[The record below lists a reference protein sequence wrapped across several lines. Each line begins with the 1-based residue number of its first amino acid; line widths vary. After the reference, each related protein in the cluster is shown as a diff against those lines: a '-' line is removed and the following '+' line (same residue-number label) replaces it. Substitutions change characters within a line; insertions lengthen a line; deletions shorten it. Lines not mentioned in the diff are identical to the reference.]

1 MLAMK
6 QDHGAALNVFTTA
19 CGPKRIMIQALGL
32 VRSVRETSARP
43 AQPVHL
49 HVLHDGD
56 TNARGLLSRLVRMS
70 AHGLLPHLFV
80 SGHQFNSTEGSDCER
95 LSRNFGQC
103 AALRLCIPLS
113 RKFTHMTSAIYLDGD
128 TLVRRDLR
136 ELVSLADGFNST
148 QWLGMARECPTRCWY
163 TRKAE
168 GEQKRIFDTG
178 LNTGVMLFRLDR
190 WRASG
195 LLAHQH
201 NWPANSCHRSRRSA
215 HWPPNVYTGK
225 AEAWRVRRAHP
236 TTRILH
242 GRPRRAQ
249 LVPAR
254 RSRGA
259 VRVWVKVLNP
269 KPLL

>member
-1 MLAMK
+1 
-6 QDHGAALNVFTTA
+6 
-19 CGPKRIMIQALGL
+19 
-32 VRSVRETSARP
+32 
-43 AQPVHL
+43 
-49 HVLHDGD
+49 
-56 TNARGLLSRLVRMS
+56 MS